1 MKIIVTLLF
10 LIVSVLSFSQVN
22 KLMYGEEY
30 ISSKKNAFNGF
41 IGETSIAVFGVDY
54 SYVSRKKHDLIIR
67 KFYKNDLSL
76 VDSKNIYTNPIE
88 DFYNKP
94 LELFFVKSKFSYL
107 IEVLDPIKSFKSVG
121 RLYSEEQKI
130 KI

>member
-94 LELFFVKSKFSYL
+94 LELFFVKSKFYL
-107 IEVLDPIKSFKSVG
+107 F
-121 RLYSEEQKI
+121 SEFTNSKEDKTRI
-130 KI
+130 GLFIYNENGDE